1 MEILR
6 RRRRGTKGVSGIN
19 FGRTSLCAASSFVKG
34 RQRGSCSV
42 TREFFALSA
51 DVFRRLPLPSI
62 HPTSEP
68 SLAPLAAPN
77 SAVIKPVGRLAHSPA
92 QRIIGLSPPALSPAA
107 CLSVS
112 RLTLHFPRPTATDG
126 PVTPAAAI
134 APQRPFDD
142 RGRGW
147 VSPPS
152 PAPRLFRGRVRRWR
166 SFYRFSGAII
176 KRRNFDTGG
185 F

>member
-1 MEILR
+1 MR
-6 RRRRGTKGVSGIN
+6 RSEWNKLWRNLIVRGFLLCQGKTTRIMFCDKGIFCP
-19 FGRTSLCAASSFVKG
+19 FG
-34 RQRGSCSV
+34 
-42 TREFFALSA
+42 
-51 DVFRRLPLPSI
+51 RRLPSSSISI
-62 HPTSEP
+62 HPTSDP
-68 SLAPLAAPN
+68 SLAPLAPN

-92 QRIIGLSPPALSPAA
+92 QWIGLSLSPALSPPA